1 MVVSRIGYDERL
13 ANSDPSDQS
22 PLRLRMFEASD
33 AAFGT
38 GGRTMSGTL
47 GIDFGTSNSAA
58 GICVDGQPHL
68 IELEAGEQTL
78 PTAVFFD
85 FDAKKMILG
94 ARASEA
100 LLNGD
105 EGRYMRGLKSLLG
118 TRLIRESRMLLG
130 ERLDFIDIIA
140 RFLGE
145 VKARAEAATGQ
156 TFDRALSGRP
166 VQFHSGDDKR
176 NAQALVD
183 LTEAYERAGFN
194 EVKFLNEPEAAARA
208 NRDVLSAGDIGLIVD
223 IGGGTSDFTL
233 FRQQGDAG
241 IEIIGSHGVRVGGT
255 DFDRRLSIARV
266 MPQLGMGSDIRH
278 AFGNDT
284 HIAPNAIFNDL
295 ATWAKIPFLYGPD
308 TIRAA
313 KDLQKYAVH
322 ETRLARLVKVLEEEL
337 GHDLA
342 FAVEAGKIMANTPG
356 EENPVIKVGMLKPRA
371 VISLPTE
378 MMTKKLSKLALQIGE
393 AAEVTLAQAGVEAL
407 DVSKLIFVGGS
418 SLMQV
423 VEDALTTRL
432 PSAEV
437 HRGAAMTAIVDGLAI
452 GSADAF

>member
-1 MVVSRIGYDERL
+1 MVSPIGYDERL
-13 ANSDPSDQS
+13 ASSDASDQS
-22 PLRLRMFEASD
+22 PLRLVGFGSNH
-33 AAFGT
+33 AAFGIA
-38 GGRTMSGTL
+38 GVAGMSGTL

-58 GICVDGQPHL
+58 GICVDGRPQL

-85 FDAKKMILG
+85 FDSKKMILG

-140 RFLGE
+140 RFLAE
-145 VKARAEAATGQ
+145 VKQRAEVATGQ

-166 VQFHSGDDKR
+166 VQFHTSDDKR
-176 NAQALVD
+176 NAQALLD
-183 LTEAYERAGFN
+183 LTEAYTRAGFS
-194 EVKFLNEPEAAARA
+194 EVKFLNEPEAAAMA
-208 NRDVLSAGDIGLIVD
+208 NRDVLAAGDMGLIVD

-233 FRQQGDAG
+233 FRQKGDSG

-266 MPQLGMGSDIRH
+266 MPQLGMGSDIKH
-278 AFGNDT
+278 AFGDDT

-308 TIRAA
+308 TRRAA
-313 KDLQKYAVH
+313 EDLQKYAVH
-322 ETRLARLVKVLEEEL
+322 PTRLARLVKVLEEEL

-356 EENPVIKVGMLKPRA
+356 VENPVIKVGMLKPKA
-371 VISLPTE
+371 VLPLPTE
-378 MMTKKLSKLALQIGE
+378 MMTKKLSKLADQIGE
-393 AAEVTLAQAGVEAL
+393 AAEVTLAQAGVEATA
-407 DVSKLIFVGGS
+407 VNKLIFVGGS

-437 HRGAAMTAIVDGLAI
+437 HRGAALTAIVDGLAI
-452 GSADAF
+452 GSAEAF

>member
-1 MVVSRIGYDERL
+1 MSR
-13 ANSDPSDQS
+13 
-22 PLRLRMFEASD
+22 
-33 AAFGT
+33 
-38 GGRTMSGTL
+38 TL

-58 GICVDGQPHL
+58 GICVDGRPQIIP
-68 IELEAGEQTL
+68 LEAQAETL

-85 FDAKKMILG
+85 FDAKKMIVG
-94 ARASEA
+94 AQASEA

-118 TRLIRESRMLLG
+118 TRLMRESRMLLG
-130 ERLDFIDIIA
+130 ERLDFIDIVA
-140 RFLGE
+140 RFLAE
-145 VKARAEAATGQ
+145 VKRRAEAATGAR
-156 TFDRALSGRP
+156 FDRALSGRP
-166 VQFHSGDDKR
+166 VQFHTGDEAK

-183 LTEAYERAGFN
+183 LTEAYARAGFDQ
-194 EVKFLNEPEAAARA
+194 VAFLNEPEAAALA
-208 NRDVLSAGDIGLIVD
+208 NRNVLSPGDLGLIVD

-233 FRQQGDAG
+233 FRQQGASE
-241 IEIIGSHGVRVGGT
+241 IEILGSHGVRIGGT

-278 AFGNDT
+278 TFGDDT
-284 HIAPNAIFNDL
+284 HVAPNAIFNDL

-308 TIRAA
+308 TLRAA
-313 KDLQKYAVH
+313 KDLHKHAVH
-322 ETRLARLVKVLEEEL
+322 EARLARLVKVLEEEL

-356 EENPVIKVGMLKPRA
+356 VADPVIKVGMLKPRA
-371 VISLPTE
+371 VLPLPAE
-378 MMTKKLSKLALQIGE
+378 MMTRKLSKLATGIGE
-393 AAEVTLAQAGVEAL
+393 AAEETLRQAEVEAGA
-407 DVSKLIFVGGS
+407 VTKLIFVGGS

-432 PSAEV
+432 PRAEV

-452 GSADAF
+452 RSGRAS